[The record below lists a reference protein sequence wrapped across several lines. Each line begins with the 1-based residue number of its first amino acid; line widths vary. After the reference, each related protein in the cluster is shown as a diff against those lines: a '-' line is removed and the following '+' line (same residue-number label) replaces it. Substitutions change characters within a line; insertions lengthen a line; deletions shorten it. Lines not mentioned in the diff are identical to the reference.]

1 MLLLFGERSADKHG
15 DGTPEVAA
23 CRPVTSRSDADRQS
37 FVVAVTLATY
47 TLTSATY
54 VLAAESGRLVG
65 HELGAVGVRS
75 ARCAETAADDC
86 DTVVVVGD
94 DRRRATAVSGLSA

>member
-75 ARCAETAADDC
+75 AR
-86 DTVVVVGD
+86 
-94 DRRRATAVSGLSA
+94 RAYTTPTRLNLQSAKAIIVPHRITWS